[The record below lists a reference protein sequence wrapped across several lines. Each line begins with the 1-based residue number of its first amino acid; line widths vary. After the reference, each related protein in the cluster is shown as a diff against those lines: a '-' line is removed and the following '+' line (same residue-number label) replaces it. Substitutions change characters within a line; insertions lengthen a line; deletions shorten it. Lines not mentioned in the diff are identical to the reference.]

1 VTEPLPT
8 FRHHPDPIATGSIV
22 KSDERCECCGR
33 ARGFK
38 YQGTAY
44 GERDLDA
51 ICPWC
56 IADGTAHEKFGA
68 EFTDRDG
75 IGDHGSWGSVPD
87 AVADEIAFRTPGF
100 SSWQQERWWV
110 HCNDAALFLGPVGK
124 DQLQEYGPDAVAAI
138 RAECGLEGDDWQ
150 QYFDALDKDRGPTAY
165 VFRCRH
171 CGKVDGYS
179 DCH

>member
-1 VTEPLPT
+1 MSEALPR
-8 FRHHPDPIATGSIV
+8 FVYHPDPLATGSIS

-33 ARGFK
+33 VRGYK
-38 YQGTAY
+38 YEGTPY
-44 GERDLDA
+44 GERDLEV

-75 IGDHGSWGSVPD
+75 IGDYGSWGKVPEN
-87 AVADEIAFRTPGF
+87 VADEIAYRTPGF

-110 HCNDAALFLGPVGK
+110 CCGDAALFLGPVGK
-124 DQLQEYGPDAVAAI
+124 TELQGHGEAIAAI
-138 RAECGLEGDDWQ
+138 RVECGLQSDDWQ
-150 QYFDALDKDRGPTAY
+150 QYFDALDREHGPTAY
-165 VFRCRH
+165 IFRCRH
-171 CGKVDGYS
+171 CGKLGGYS